1 MLDRATA
8 RHGKVIASPSSG
20 RAAAPRGDAPAWRH
34 FPASRRVLERAAGRI
49 DTGRGDADAYTQA
62 LQLCDGCA
70 DHWHQHIDAL
80 PQYTGELLRW
90 ELHHVPDPER
100 AALADALLFRSAAVA
115 SCGSVSLAPNVM
127 LRRFRHDMDALAEAL
142 AGAGDVPVRWPEQ
155 PCCYVFQ
162 HLPGRRRNRVFR
174 VSASVYRFL
183 ESIDGDAD
191 LDELLEHATANVAV
205 PGDDHPRSAVSRLLR
220 EGIVIASTAA
230 SQAASTPT

>member
-1 MLDRATA
+1 
-8 RHGKVIASPSSG
+8 
-20 RAAAPRGDAPAWRH
+20 
-34 FPASRRVLERAAGRI
+34 
-49 DTGRGDADAYTQA
+49 
-62 LQLCDGCA
+62 
-70 DHWHQHIDAL
+70 
-80 PQYTGELLRW
+80 
-90 ELHHVPDPER
+90 
-100 AALADALLFRSAAVA
+100 
-115 SCGSVSLAPNVM
+115 
-127 LRRFRHDMDALAEAL
+127 
-142 AGAGDVPVRWPEQ
+142 
-155 PCCYVFQ
+155 VFQ